1 MPETFFGWGEWI
13 KDLFSRVEL
22 KFFGVISNMCI
33 MNIISNFGSLWNS
46 VEVCACA
53 CVYLAVLYHNS
64 NSECLYPEREAV

>member
-1 MPETFFGWGEWI
+1 
-13 KDLFSRVEL
+13 
-22 KFFGVISNMCI
+22 MCI

-46 VEVCACA
+46 VEECVCV